1 MAMTFYY
8 APGSCS
14 MSSHIALE
22 EVGAQYEPRAIKLAQ
37 QEQRSPEYLALNPRG
52 RVPVLVLDDGR
63 VLTECAAILLYLA
76 GKYPKA
82 KLWPDD
88 AEAQAQ
94 CIEWL
99 SWLASGV
106 HVAFAQ
112 TRRPPRFVGQNPDA
126 FPFVKTAGMNY
137 LRSAYVD
144 IERRLSKSAYAVGNS
159 VSIADLHLYVF
170 FVWGRGAGFLAP
182 AATPAFMQWGEKMA
196 ARPSVQRMVEI
207 EALKPAAK
215 PQV

>member
-144 IERRLSKSAYAVGNS
+144 IERRLSKSAYAVAIRFRS
-159 VSIADLHLYVF
+159 PICTFMCSSS
-170 FVWGRGAGFLAP
+170 GAAAQAFLRLRPRPPSCSGARKWRRAP
-182 AATPAFMQWGEKMA
+182 PCSAWL
-196 ARPSVQRMVEI
+196 R
-207 EALKPAAK
+207 
-215 PQV
+215 